1 MNREKREREREK
13 REKRER
19 GGGGSNTG
27 KNRSCQFFVS
37 LGGCTGHGMTGR
49 RATRTGVMMMLG
61 KDEAKVCA
69 IRAQRYL
76 LIAILVF
83 GLLTVAFMPETILG
97 RRRMLEASRRAG
109 N

>member
-49 RATRTGVMMMLG
+49 RATRTGVVMVMLHRIEMG
-61 KDEAKVCA
+61 QKF
-69 IRAQRYL
+69 AQFEHN
-76 LIAILVF
+76 V
-83 GLLTVAFMPETILG
+83 TC
-97 RRRMLEASRRAG
+97 
-109 N
+109 